1 MADLAALSDH
11 LSRCHAKTEPGA
23 VPVPANLQEHFRW

>member
-1 MADLAALSDH
+1 MADLAALSEH

-23 VPVPANLQEHFRW
+23 VPANLQEHFRC